1 MNVKQCFEVRTKKN
15 VESMSLVALSYG
27 VVLVCVR
34 GKKGWL
40 PHYRGADDTGRI
52 RLTEDRSDERS
63 GILYAERMIYAHV
76 VDLSVVF
83 YDSDALSFDESTTDE
98 VT

>member
-1 MNVKQCFEVRTKKN
+1 MNVKQGFEVRTKKN
-15 VESMSLVALSYG
+15 MGRRSLFALSYG
-27 VVLVCVR
+27 VVLVCVT
-34 GKKGWL
+34 KKRGWL
-40 PHYRGADDTGRI
+40 PHYEGADDTGRI

-76 VDLSVVF
+76 VDLSVIF
-83 YDSDALSFDESTTDE
+83 DNRDALSFDESAIDE